1 MSYKPQATNSANRG
15 FTLIEFL
22 VSITIVGILT
32 AIFIPSYQKFQTH
45 LSLQRSAIKL
55 AQDVKVAQEMAVAA
69 AECPKCPSGASNTG
83 YGIYFD
89 INWEV
94 TPGSGK
100 GKAYRLYADTHIVPP
115 LIKGDEVFNTLD
127 TPLETIELEDKIFI
141 HSITDDL
148 SIPISKVSVN
158 FKPPDPETKINDTF
172 NDIDGAFITLCIQGS
187 DCTKVNNI
195 MEIKINTAGLIYVE

>member
-1 MSYKPQATNSANRG
+1 MSYKPQATNCANRG

-22 VSITIVGILT
+22 VSITIIGILT

-69 AECPKCPSGASNTG
+69 AECPSCPLGEASNTG

-89 INWEV
+89 MSWDN
-94 TPGSGK
+94 K
-100 GKAYRLYADTHIVPP
+100 QYRLYADTANN
-115 LIKGDEVFNTLD
+115 DEFFTNGADTL
-127 TPLETIELEDKIFI
+127 LETIELEDKIFI

>member
-1 MSYKPQATNSANRG
+1 MSYKPQATNCANRG

-89 INWEV
+89 MSND
-94 TPGSGK
+94 K
-100 GKAYRLYADTHIVPP
+100 QYRLYADTHIVPP

-127 TPLETIELEDKIFI
+127 TLLETIELEDKIFI